1 MRASSTSEM
10 YVYCLSPKAF
20 KRVDTTDKVL
30 GKEADLLSSW
40 KKTRRTLGPQS
51 KKYLPKDLET
61 WTFSSR
67 NTAPSSE
74 GIWNIEVPWPMAT
87 EEPRNWTYPSPECF
101 KPFFYNLGGSNTKG
115 AGEFGSYFLKNN
127 KTKHQKKKKQTKP
140 AGSRQSQ
147 LREFTAG
154 LEHHSGLHGLATHG
168 VISVRPFLVLLFKA
182 YHLLFSDVSHHKH
195 V

>member
-40 KKTRRTLGPQS
+40 TKTRRTLGPQS

-67 NTAPSSE
+67 NTAPSTE
-74 GIWNIEVPWPMAT
+74 GIWNIEVP
-87 EEPRNWTYPSPECF
+87 
-101 KPFFYNLGGSNTKG
+101 
-115 AGEFGSYFLKNN
+115 
-127 KTKHQKKKKQTKP
+127 
-140 AGSRQSQ
+140 
-147 LREFTAG
+147 
-154 LEHHSGLHGLATHG
+154 
-168 VISVRPFLVLLFKA
+168 
-182 YHLLFSDVSHHKH
+182 
-195 V
+195 